1 MKHKDQ
7 SDLPFIHKDTKKIT
21 KNGKI
26 LLVIEKNKYLL
37 EYNNKKYI
45 CIINNKKEICA
56 CYSLWS

>member
-1 MKHKDQ
+1 MKHKNQ

-26 LLVIEKNKYLL
+26 LLIIEKNKYLL
-37 EYNNKKYI
+37 EYNNKRYV
-45 CIINNKKEICA
+45 CIINNNKKVYS